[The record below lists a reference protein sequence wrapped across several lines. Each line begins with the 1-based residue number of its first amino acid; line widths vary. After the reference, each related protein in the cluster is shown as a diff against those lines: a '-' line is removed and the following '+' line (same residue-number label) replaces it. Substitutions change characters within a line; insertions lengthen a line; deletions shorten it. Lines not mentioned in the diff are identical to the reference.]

1 MCVKS
6 CRSRYLES
14 GENRPNYSIR
24 EINEATKD
32 ILGAECDLSTQL
44 ERVNLTQTNPVF
56 KYIHAT
62 KLKDV
67 KTRNVWIKMMVRY
80 TQVDMASYFMLLRS
94 MSRDIQNGG
103 EHSRDLLFGRPS
115 NFWDRGTIES
125 VREYWINMV
134 AEYRDYI
141 CFGKIRAYFLHSA
154 VSAESWL
161 LLELLISL
169 GCNPECENDKGNTI
183 YDLMV
188 TKLPPRSLLQKIVT
202 PNVPFETYRKIACQ
216 YPEWIPEVTTVFTLA
231 YCSESPF
238 FHLPKELI
246 HHILLL

>member
-6 CRSRYLES
+6 CRSHYLES
-14 GENRPNYSIR
+14 GENRPNYSIK

-32 ILGAECDLSTQL
+32 LLGAECDLSTQINI
-44 ERVNLTQTNPVF
+44 VHLTQTNPVF

-62 KLKDV
+62 KLNNV
-67 KTRNVWIKMMVRY
+67 KTRDVWIKMMVRY
-80 TQVDMASYFMLLRS
+80 TQVDVASYFMILRS
-94 MSRDIQNGG
+94 MSRDIRNGY
-103 EHSRDLLFGRPS
+103 EHSRDILFGMPS
-115 NFWDRGTIES
+115 NFRNQGTIQS

-134 AEYRDYI
+134 AEYGNYI
-141 CFGKIRAYFLHSA
+141 CFGKVRAYFLHSA
-154 VSAESWL
+154 VSAEAWL

-169 GCNPECENDKGNTI
+169 GCNPECENDKGHTI

-216 YPEWIPEVTTVFTLA
+216 YPGWITKVTTVFTLA
-231 YCSESPF
+231 YCPESPF